1 MRSTFAEHG
10 IIMLSFPPHS
20 THKMQPLDV
29 GIYGLLKAKL
39 KTAFNDLILGNP
51 RKPITIY
58 DVAKLS
64 CEPYLLSFTPSN
76 IIKAFQKPGI
86 WPINRLAFDDTD
98 FTGVLQYENK
108 DQTVTDEP
116 EDRSPTPGPS
126 SSNLVRRIKIISNEI
141 IKRADITDAPTSIEI
156 VAQLIDYVL
165 SRVFIEIEINL
176 QTIQELQFEVPN
188 LQVQKLSAKK
198 EQKAEGLSPEVV
210 RPFPKLKTRT
220 ENTRGRKRG
229 SSRIYTN
236 TPEKNEIDIKTQ
248 NKKKESAKFSGVVR
262 NVMGGKAVAKVGAKS
277 SKRQFSSDSEESAEE
292 QCKHKYKKGVKK
304 DGKEGAFSD
313 SEENDEEQCIR
324 KICVDSDL
332 DMDFDEDNLPDE
344 LLDNESVS
352 VGDFV
357 LVRFSTKKKVLYF
370 VGHVQELLDCDEY
383 LVKFLRR
390 KEIIAS

>member
-1 MRSTFAEHG
+1 
-10 IIMLSFPPHS
+10 MLSFPPHS
-20 THKMQPLDV
+20 THKMQPLDI
-29 GIYGLLKAKL
+29 GIYGPFKAKL

-141 IKRADITDAPTSIEI
+141 IKRADMTDAPTSIEI

-198 EQKAEGLSPEVV
+198 EQKAEVLSPEVV
-210 RPFPKLKTRT
+210 QPFPKLKTRT
-220 ENTRGRKRG
+220 ENTRGCKRG

-236 TPEKNEIDIKTQ
+236 TPKKNEIDIKTQ
-248 NKKKESAKFSGVVR
+248 NKKKKESAKFSGVVR
-262 NVMGGKAVAKVGAKS
+262 NVMGGKAIAKVGAKS
-277 SKRQFSSDSEESAEE
+277 SKRQFSSDSEESAE
-292 QCKHKYKKGVKK
+292 
-304 DGKEGAFSD
+304 
-313 SEENDEEQCIR
+313 
-324 KICVDSDL
+324 
-332 DMDFDEDNLPDE
+332 
-344 LLDNESVS
+344 
-352 VGDFV
+352 
-357 LVRFSTKKKVLYF
+357 
-370 VGHVQELLDCDEY
+370 
-383 LVKFLRR
+383 
-390 KEIIAS
+390 